1 MAEVSFRITNEQ
13 INAVLRAVIAQERN
27 NPHAQLTILTRA
39 LVRAAKVIGS
49 DVSVVTI
56 NLAQAW
62 DEEPEPTTPRR
73 MQ

>member
-1 MAEVSFRITNEQ
+1 MAQVTDDQ
-13 INAVLRAVIAQERN
+13 INSVLREVVRQEKV
-27 NPHAQLTILTRA
+27 NPHLQLTILTRA